1 MDNETN
7 DGGVSLYKFNEDQFY
22 KMSEV
27 GILPWDGTEELLAG
41 VVWDRSPL
49 VRNRCHPSLNGGNN
63 SLPERTGR
71 YFRGV

>member
-41 VVWDRSPL
+41 VGPVPTGEKPL
-49 VRNRCHPSLNGGNN
+49 PPVAQRR
-63 SLPERTGR
+63 
-71 YFRGV
+71 